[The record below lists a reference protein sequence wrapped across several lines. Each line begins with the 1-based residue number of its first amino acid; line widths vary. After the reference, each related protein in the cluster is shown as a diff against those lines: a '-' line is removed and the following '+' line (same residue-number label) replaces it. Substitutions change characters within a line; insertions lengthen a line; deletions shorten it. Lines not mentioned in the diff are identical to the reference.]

1 VRFFRN
7 PSVIY
12 FKTSSN
18 LILIDTCSDIFKV
31 LIDSKSPRLAS
42 FVKGLPNDLVHA
54 LENDEQEPGQFICEV
69 MDGNVPGIIEYLAED
84 VWDEIKDDW
93 TAVTD
98 FIESIPTLAPA
109 ILEDIIHD
117 GEDVVP
123 IIGDIFTNPKAAVT
137 AIVSGV
143 EVVVSDIETGVE
155 EVLSCIKCLFKKCN
169 NGSTQNPAAT
179 ISASCKAILAAAT
192 TTYSPIATTSN
203 YYPPAQISA
212 YQTAATTIPP
222 PAATT
227 PSTST
232 TSKSTT
238 IKTTTSSQTSTE
250 IAATAVSST
259 TWGASLSVGSV
270 VIPALFGLFGCFLV
284 AVAAL

>member
-1 VRFFRN
+1 MD
-7 PSVIY
+7 
-12 FKTSSN
+12 SS
-18 LILIDTCSDIFKV
+18 
-31 LIDSKSPRLAS
+31 
-42 FVKGLPNDLVHA
+42 
-54 LENDEQEPGQFICEV
+54 
-69 MDGNVPGIIEYLAED
+69 DG
-84 VWDEIKDDW
+84 
-93 TAVTD
+93 

-117 GEDVVP
+117 GEDVVS

-143 EVVVSDIETGVE
+143 EVVVSDIETVGE
-155 EVLSCIKCLFKKCN
+155 EVLSCIESCSKNATMALLKI
-169 NGSTQNPAAT
+169 PPLIT

-203 YYPPAQISA
+203 YYPPAQTSA

-250 IAATAVSST
+250 IAATAASST